1 MEAEKNK
8 AIQLEEQKK
17 AIDIR
22 LDLELTRNTEFQKE
36 MYRWLVTSSSNFLAA
51 ASASILVVSSR
62 AQSFLF
68 HKAVL

>member
-22 LDLELTRNTEFQKE
+22 LDLELTRNTELQKE
-36 MYRWLVTSSSNFLAA
+36 MYRWPVKSSSDVLVAG
-51 ASASILVVSSR
+51 SASI
-62 AQSFLF
+62 
-68 HKAVL
+68 